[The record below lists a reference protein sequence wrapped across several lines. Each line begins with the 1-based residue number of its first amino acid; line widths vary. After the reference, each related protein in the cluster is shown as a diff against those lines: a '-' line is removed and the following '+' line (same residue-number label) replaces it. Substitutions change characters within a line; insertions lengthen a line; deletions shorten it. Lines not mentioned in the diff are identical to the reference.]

1 LGQKTHPVGFRL
13 GVIRP
18 WNSRWF
24 ATERS
29 FAELVHEDMMVKR
42 YIAKRLDNAGIA
54 KVLISRAP
62 KRVTVDIHTSRPGI
76 VIGRRGAEVDKLR
89 EELQLL
95 TKKSILLNIV
105 EVRKPELN
113 AQLVADSIARQ
124 LEGRMSFRRA
134 MKKSLAATMKMGAQ
148 GIKIQCGGRL
158 GGAEIA
164 RSEKYMDGRVP
175 LHTLRADIDYA
186 TSTANTT
193 YGTIGVKVWICLG
206 EIVGKGSFYRDDE
219 EKKKGEE
226 PGGMAPSGRTR
237 REREARG
244 KAKPRPRGR
253 VRRQGSRGPAPKGR
267 RPDAGAKTAGGA
279 KGRKSEGE
287 ETKAKSKPRAKAE
300 KKTKAEPKAKAETK
314 AKAESKP
321 KTEPKPKA
329 EAKSKAETKPKAE
342 KAKKS
347 DSGGEDKA

>member
-1 LGQKTHPVGFRL
+1 MGQKTHPIGFRL
-13 GVIRP
+13 GIIRP

-24 ATERS
+24 ASDRN
-29 FAELVHEDMMVKR
+29 FADLVYEDMMVKR

-95 TKKSILLNIV
+95 TKKAILLNIV
-105 EVRKPELN
+105 EVRKPELS

-124 LEGRMSFRRA
+124 LEGRMAFRRA
-134 MKKSLAATMKMGAQ
+134 MKKALAATMKMGAQ

-186 TSTANTT
+186 TSTAHTT
-193 YGTIGVKVWICLG
+193 YGTIGVKVWVCLG
-206 EIVGKGSFYRDDE
+206 EIIGKGSFYRDDE
-219 EKKKGEE
+219 DKKKLEE
-226 PGGMAPSGRTR
+226 AEAPASTGRSR
-237 REREARG
+237 RERTMRG
-244 KAKPRPRGR
+244 KPKPRPRGR
-253 VRRQGSRGPAPKGR
+253 VRRTDGRDEAPRGR
-267 RPDAGAKTAGGA
+267 RPESGG
-279 KGRKSEGE
+279 GPDQRR
-287 ETKAKSKPRAKAE
+287 TE
-300 KKTKAEPKAKAETK
+300 KKTAPKDRVPKATPETH
-314 AKAESKP
+314 
-321 KTEPKPKA
+321 KPKA
-329 EAKSKAETKPKAE
+329 GTATSSGKPQAKP
-342 KAKKS
+342 KS
-347 DSGGEDKA
+347 DSGSEKKA

>member
-1 LGQKTHPVGFRL
+1 
-13 GVIRP
+13 
-18 WNSRWF
+18 
-24 ATERS
+24 
-29 FAELVHEDMMVKR
+29 MMIKR

-54 KVLISRAP
+54 NVFIARAP

-105 EVRKPELN
+105 EVRKPELD

-134 MKKSLAATMKMGAQ
+134 MKKSLAATMKMGAE

-193 YGTIGVKVWICLG
+193 YGTIGVKVWICRG
-206 EIVGKGSFYRDDE
+206 EVHGKGSFYGEE
-219 EKKKGEE
+219 EKQQ
-226 PGGMAPSGRTR
+226 
-237 REREARG
+237 ERETGAPQARPRRDRAPAGDKG
-244 KAKPRPRGR
+244 KRPRGR
-253 VRRQGSRGPAPKGR
+253 VRRSGGKAPAPRGR
-267 RPDAGAKTAGGA
+267 RPDGRSSDRGKGGRPSGRRSESSPDKTA
-279 KGRKSEGE
+279 KIKSE
-287 ETKAKSKPRAKAE
+287 E
-300 KKTKAEPKAKAETK
+300 KKAPTEARADK
-314 AKAESKP
+314 KP
-321 KTEPKPKA
+321 
-329 EAKSKAETKPKAE
+329 
-342 KAKKS
+342 AKKS
-347 DSGGEDKA
+347 EADSGKGDE

>member
-1 LGQKTHPVGFRL
+1 VGFRL

-24 ATERS
+24 ASDRS
-29 FAELVHEDMMVKR
+29 FADLVHEDTMIKR

-54 KVLISRAP
+54 NVFIARAP

-95 TKKSILLNIV
+95 TKKAILLNIV

-134 MKKSLAATMKMGAQ
+134 MKKSLAATMKMGAD

-186 TSTANTT
+186 VSTAHTT
-193 YGTIGVKVWICLG
+193 YGTIGVKVWICRG
-206 EIVGKGSFYRDDE
+206 EVMDRGLMSGRE
-219 EKKKGEE
+219 EKQEE
-226 PGGMAPSGRTR
+226 RDTAVPTARPR
-237 REREARG
+237 RDREPAG
-244 KAKPRPRGR
+244 DKSKRPRGR
-253 VRRQGSRGPAPKGR
+253 VRRSGAKPAAPRGR
-267 RPDAGAKTAGGA
+267 RPDARGGERRGGRPTGRRPESAENHGGSEGGAGGD
-279 KGRKSEGE
+279 KG
-287 ETKAKSKPRAKAE
+287 
-300 KKTKAEPKAKAETK
+300 
-314 AKAESKP
+314 
-321 KTEPKPKA
+321 
-329 EAKSKAETKPKAE
+329 EA
-342 KAKKS
+342 
-347 DSGGEDKA
+347 

>member
-1 LGQKTHPVGFRL
+1 MGQKTHPIGFRI
-13 GVIRP
+13 GVNRP

-24 ATERS
+24 APQRN
-29 FAELVHEDMMVKR
+29 FADLVHEDMMVKR
-42 YIAKRLDNAGIA
+42 YIAKRLDNAGIS

-89 EELQLL
+89 EELQML

-105 EVRKPELN
+105 EVRKPELS

-134 MKKSLAATMKMGAQ
+134 MKKALAATMKMGAQ

-186 TSTANTT
+186 TSTGHTT

-206 EIVGKGSFYRDDE
+206 DIMGKGMFQRDEDD
-219 EKKKGEE
+219 KKKAEE
-226 PGGMAPSGRTR
+226 PETAAAQAARSRRDRPGGPS
-237 REREARG
+237 RG
-244 KAKPRPRGR
+244 DKGGPPRGR
-253 VRRQGSRGPAPKGR
+253 VRRPGPGPRGAAPRGR
-267 RPDAGAKTAGGA
+267 RPDEEIAGGNA
-279 KGRKSEGE
+279 ASHGGERPGGRRQG
-287 ETKAKSKPRAKAE
+287 P
-300 KKTKAEPKAKAETK
+300 P
-314 AKAESKP
+314 
-321 KTEPKPKA
+321 
-329 EAKSKAETKPKAE
+329 ETKPETAPDQTQSKPE
-342 KAKKS
+342 G
-347 DSGGEDKA
+347 SGGEPQA

>member
-13 GVIRP
+13 GIIRP

-24 ATERS
+24 ASDRN
-29 FAELVHEDMMVKR
+29 FADLVYEDMMVKR

-54 KVLISRAP
+54 KVVISRAP
-62 KRVTVDIHTSRPGI
+62 KRVTVDVHTSRPGI

-89 EELQLL
+89 EELQML
-95 TKKSILLNIV
+95 TKKTILLNIV
-105 EVRKPELN
+105 EVRKPELS

-124 LEGRMSFRRA
+124 LEGRMAFRRA
-134 MKKSLAATMKMGAQ
+134 MKKSLMATMKMGAQ

-206 EIVGKGSFYRDDE
+206 EIIGGGSFYRDDE
-219 EKKKGEE
+219 NKKTERPE
-226 PGGMAPSGRTR
+226 SPAAAGGRGRR
-237 REREARG
+237 DRDSSRGRSKARP
-244 KAKPRPRGR
+244 KGR
-253 VRRQGSRGPAPKGR
+253 VRRSGGKPSAAPKGR
-267 RPDAGAKTAGGA
+267 RPDSGPASSGRPPKGGGQPTGGA
-279 KGRKSEGE
+279 KGGGSN
-287 ETKAKSKPRAKAE
+287 AAP
-300 KKTKAEPKAKAETK
+300 KKT
-314 AKAESKP
+314 ESKP
-321 KTEPKPKA
+321 KGG
-329 EAKSKAETKPKAE
+329 SGGGE
-342 KAKKS
+342 KA
-347 DSGGEDKA
+347 